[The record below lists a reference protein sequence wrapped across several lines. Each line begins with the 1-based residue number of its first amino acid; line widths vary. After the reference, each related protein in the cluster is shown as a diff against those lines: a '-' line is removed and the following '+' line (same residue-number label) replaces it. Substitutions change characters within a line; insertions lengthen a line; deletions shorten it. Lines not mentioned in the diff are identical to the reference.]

1 MDFSKPAPPSEPKS
15 YKGHMAAAT
24 VYPDRVAFKRSPLA
38 RLGGNRSGEVLL
50 AAVLAINIV
59 EPTGWVNGHV
69 HLQTAAD
76 AGPLRIASK
85 TSQQAVAGNPRSI
98 MFSYGQRETFKE
110 FVAAVQAAWEAQRPR
125 L

>member
-1 MDFSKPAPPSEPKS
+1 
-15 YKGHMAAAT
+15 MATAT
-24 VYPDRVAFKRSPLA
+24 VFPDRVVFKRSRLA

-50 AAVLAINIV
+50 AAVVAVNVV
-59 EPTGWVNGHV
+59 EPTGWVNGYV

-76 AGPLRIASK
+76 AGPLRVVSK
-85 TSQQAVAGNPRSI
+85 AQQQAVAGNPRTI

-110 FVAAVQAAWEAQRPR
+110 FTAAVQAAWEAQGPR